1 MISIIEQS
9 IISKRADGKECE
21 DGLFISNDFIAVVDG
36 VTPKGKW
43 DWDGHTS
50 GYYAKSLI
58 MKGLKNLEADVTA
71 EQAITYLNSCIAEG
85 YTGDRMER
93 ARIESK
99 EQIQACVIIYSIAR
113 QQIWSFGDCQC
124 IINCRIY
131 THEKSFDMIVSN
143 MRSLYLEL
151 EKICGKTENE
161 LENHDTGREFILP
174 ILEKESLFANSPT
187 RYGFDNLNG
196 FDLCLDRIQIYDIC
210 EGDQIVLASDGYPSL
225 QPTLKSSERLLKETL
240 ENDPLCY
247 KSYLS
252 TKGFKPEN
260 VSFDDRTYIRF
271 TV

>member
-9 IISKRADGKECE
+9 TISKRADGKECE
-21 DGLFISNDFIAVVDG
+21 DGLFVSNDFIAVVDG

-43 DWDGHTS
+43 LWDGHTS
-50 GYYAKSLI
+50 GYYAKSLV
-58 MKGLKNLEADVTA
+58 MKGLKELEPDVTA
-71 EQAITYLNSCIAEG
+71 EEAVKHLNACVYSG
-85 YTGDRMER
+85 YTPELLEK
-93 ARIESK
+93 ARVDSK
-99 EQIQACVIIYSIAR
+99 EQIQACVIIYSVAK

-131 THEKSFDMIVSN
+131 THEKKFDTIVSE

-151 EKICGKTENE
+151 EKICGKSEKE
-161 LENHDTGREFILP
+161 LEEHDTGRDFIMP
-174 ILEKESLFANSPT
+174 ILQKESLLANSPT
-187 RYGFDNLNG
+187 KYGFDNLNG
-196 FDLCLDRIQIYDIC
+196 FELCLDRIQVYDIC

-225 QPTLKSSERLLKETL
+225 QPTLKSSERLLKQTL

-247 KSYLS
+247 KNYLS

>member
-9 IISKRADGKECE
+9 SISKRADGKECE

-36 VTPKGKW
+36 VTPKGKLTW
-43 DWDGHTS
+43 NGHSS
-50 GYYAKSLI
+50 GYYAKELV
-58 MKGLKNLEADVTA
+58 MKGLKNLDPDVSAADAIIKLNDCIHDGYGDKLEEA
-71 EQAITYLNSCIAEG
+71 
-85 YTGDRMER
+85 R
-93 ARIESK
+93 ADSK
-99 EQIQACVIIYSIAR
+99 ENLQACVIIYSIAK
-113 QQIWSFGDCQC
+113 QQIWNFGDCQC

-131 THEKSFDMIVSN
+131 THEKKVDTIASQ

-151 EKICGKTENE
+151 EKLCGKTEDE
-161 LENHDTGREFILP
+161 LEKNDSGREFILP
-174 ILEKESLFANSPT
+174 ILEKESLLANSPT
-187 RYGFDNLNG
+187 KYGYDNLNG
-196 FDLCLDRIQIYDIC
+196 FDLCLDRLKVYDIC

-240 ENDPLCY
+240 ANDPLCY
-247 KSYLS
+247 KTYIS